1 MTQQNVMEISCS
13 PGNLNGAWW
22 RRVPVA
28 CERSIRMMENSGV
41 SENQVSV
48 VDANCLSDQEVM
60 LLAMFR
66 AISVQRQKDVLR
78 LLEVFTQA
86 PE

>member
-1 MTQQNVMEISCS
+1 
-13 PGNLNGAWW
+13 
-22 RRVPVA
+22 
-28 CERSIRMMENSGV
+28 MMENGGV
-41 SENQVSV
+41 SESKVSV

-66 AISVQRQKDVLR
+66 TISLQRQKDLLR
-78 LLEVFTQA
+78 LLEVFTLT

>member
-1 MTQQNVMEISCS
+1 MI
-13 PGNLNGAWW
+13 
-22 RRVPVA
+22 
-28 CERSIRMMENSGV
+28 ENSGV
-41 SENQVSV
+41 TESKVSV
-48 VDANCLSDQEVM
+48 VDANCLSDQEVR

-66 AISVQRQKDVLR
+66 TISSQRQNDVLR

>member
-1 MTQQNVMEISCS
+1 
-13 PGNLNGAWW
+13 
-22 RRVPVA
+22 
-28 CERSIRMMENSGV
+28 MMENSGV
-41 SENQVSV
+41 SESQVSV
-48 VDANCLSDQEVM
+48 VDANCLSDQELM

-66 AISVQRQKDVLR
+66 AISPQRQKDLLR

>member
-1 MTQQNVMEISCS
+1 
-13 PGNLNGAWW
+13 
-22 RRVPVA
+22 
-28 CERSIRMMENSGV
+28 MMENSGV

-66 AISVQRQKDVLR
+66 AISAQRQKDVLR

>member
-1 MTQQNVMEISCS
+1 
-13 PGNLNGAWW
+13 
-22 RRVPVA
+22 
-28 CERSIRMMENSGV
+28 MMENSGV
-41 SENQVSV
+41 SESKVSV

-66 AISVQRQKDVLR
+66 TISLQRQKDLLR

>member
-1 MTQQNVMEISCS
+1 MI
-13 PGNLNGAWW
+13 
-22 RRVPVA
+22 
-28 CERSIRMMENSGV
+28 ENSGM
-41 SENQVSV
+41 SESQVSV

-60 LLAMFR
+60 LLGMFR
-66 AISVQRQKDVLR
+66 AISAQRQKDVLR